1 MKKINRQYA
10 KSITEVNMIINMFSK
25 EMQEKIP
32 LKIREFFRINSDAD
46 LEKQIEIDEDFS
58 KLSPKTKKLL
68 KIIDVY
74 INPDSYK

>member
-1 MKKINRQYA
+1 MKLINRQYVR
-10 KSITEVNMIINMFSK
+10 SVTEVNMIINMFSK
-25 EMQEKIP
+25 ETQEKIP
-32 LKIREFFRINSDAD
+32 LNIREFFRINSDAE

-74 INPDSYK
+74 INPHCYK